1 MTILS
6 SPYIIHDKFSSSI
19 FSAFQKEVWILLILS
34 FFVVVTIHLIELQSI
49 AMFFKIILDYF
60 ALLIGQSKNSL
71 KISNNSIIEEFYILG
86 LKFKSYHI
94 KIFYI
99 LWVFA
104 SMIIAF
110 YFVSDTQALLV
121 IQKEYKIESLKQLME
136 TNERILV
143 VRESIVHKTFKKV
156 SIFLFS

>member
-1 MTILS
+1 
-6 SPYIIHDKFSSSI
+6 
-19 FSAFQKEVWILLILS
+19 
-34 FFVVVTIHLIELQSI
+34 
-49 AMFFKIILDYF
+49 
-60 ALLIGQSKNSL
+60 
-71 KISNNSIIEEFYILG
+71 
-86 LKFKSYHI
+86 
-94 KIFYI
+94 
-99 LWVFA
+99 
-104 SMIIAF
+104 MIIAF